1 MDEEKKITPEIVTVD
16 QQEMHTVE
24 NIMEDNFLRYSMSVI
39 VSRALPDVRD
49 GLKPVHRRIL
59 YTMLE
64 EGLRSNAKYRKS
76 ANVTG
81 TVMARY
87 HPHGNS
93 AIYDAMARLA
103 QPWSVRYTM
112 IDGQGNFGSMDGDPP
127 AAERYTEAR
136 MTKLSEAMLADI
148 EKNTVPFVPNYDGE
162 RMQPEVLPAA
172 VPNLL
177 LNGQIGIAVGMA
189 TSIPTHNL
197 VEIVDATMHL
207 IDNPEADVED
217 LLKFVKG
224 PDFPTG
230 GIVYGGESMR
240 QAYAT
245 GRGGIVVRGVAS
257 IEERG
262 KGLFRIVITEVPF
275 GINKSTMIGKM
286 ADLVRDKKVTGVS
299 DIRDESARGNVRV
312 VIDIKKDGY
321 PKKILNQFYKFTPL
335 QTSFHYNMLALID
348 GIQPRVLGLVD
359 ILREFVK
366 HRLVVVRR
374 RTEFELSKAK
384 DRAHVLE
391 GLKIALD
398 HIDEV
403 IKTIRAS
410 DTADEALTKLIAQF
424 KLSEIQAKAI
434 LAMPLRQLAG
444 LERKKIEDELAEL
457 HALINKLTELLSSE
471 KLLFGIVKDELLVAK
486 KSFGDDRRTQ
496 IINEDAGKI
505 SEEELIPDEDIVVTF
520 TSANY
525 IKRSPVAE
533 YKRQGRGGKG
543 RRGMTTRDEDNIE
556 HLVFARTHD
565 NLLFFTDKGR
575 IFRLKAHEV
584 PASSLNAKGVAVV
597 NLLQLQ
603 PEEQVRAVI
612 RVNKQEETGSLFMC
626 TVKGVVKKTPYEQY
640 KNVRGSGII
649 AIKLDQGDELR
660 WIRFTSSDNEVVIST
675 AAGQAMRFHEK
686 DVRPMGR
693 NSRGVRGIRLRSDD
707 RVVGMDIVKEG
718 SFLFVISEKGF
729 GKRTNVEQFTEH
741 KRGGVGIRAAVVNDK
756 TGRLVSVV
764 AMDDESQEVILI
776 SKQGQTI
783 RLRTKEIPK
792 IGRATQGVRIM
803 RIKADDKVASV
814 ALVSESVEDDEEEV
828 TEEQQANE

>member
-127 AAERYTEAR
+127 AAERYTEAS

-374 RTEFELSKAK
+374 RTEFELAKAK

>member
-374 RTEFELSKAK
+374 RTEFELAKAK

>member
-374 RTEFELSKAK
+374 RTEFELAKAK

-803 RIKADDKVASV
+803 RIKADDKVATV